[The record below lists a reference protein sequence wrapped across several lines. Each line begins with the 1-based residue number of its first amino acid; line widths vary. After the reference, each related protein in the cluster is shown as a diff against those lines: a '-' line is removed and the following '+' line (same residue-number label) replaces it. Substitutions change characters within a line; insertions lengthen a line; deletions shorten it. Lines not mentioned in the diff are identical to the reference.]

1 MCETEAPGDS
11 DCVAGVPHLSLL
23 VVTEFVLQQKESK
36 DWMKHA
42 AQVAINKVQIHNTTE
57 SLLYKVV
64 CDSVSPTVPAR
75 PPPSCPNS
83 QCSVCRCHSPAP
95 AGDTGMGDSTPLP
108 ALQTNATTFSNTVQ
122 YSDAG
127 IPSLKDYPFNSW
139 SGLHQQGLTQDINHL
154 QSRLRFNTCWTKD
167 LLFLLQ
173 SSTVTD

>member
-36 DWMKHA
+36 DWRKRP

-64 CDSVSPTVPAR
+64 CDSVSATVPAR
-75 PPPSCPNS
+75 PPPSCLNS
-83 QCSVCRCHSPAP
+83 QCSVCRRHSPAP
-95 AGDTGMGDSTPLP
+95 AGDTGMGDSTPLR

-122 YSDAG
+122 YSDA
-127 IPSLKDYPFNSW
+127 FNSW
-139 SGLHQQGLTQDINHL
+139 SGLHQQGLIQDMNHL

-167 LLFLLQ
+167 VLFLLQ